1 MQENSKYVPTHA
13 KSKRLINCEK
23 HLIRGQ
29 KYKLMEADSMAK
41 VTMEDFTPVFT
52 KRKDAAGVSA
62 RKMLL
67 K

>member
-1 MQENSKYVPTHA
+1 M
-13 KSKRLINCEK
+13 
-23 HLIRGQ
+23 IRGQ

-41 VTMEDFTPVFT
+41 VPMEDFTPVFT